1 MQPAPTYHPLQ
12 NFWDTEDDAPGP
24 RCAHTLTAIA
34 PTKTHGPHLILFVGA
49 TPIGG
54 GPSSAVPG
62 IRLDGV
68 TNSVHVYDLL
78 TRKWTRIQPAGEV
91 PSPKAA
97 HAAAVVGTMVAF

>member
-62 IRLDGV
+62 IQFNRQARCL
-68 TNSVHVYDLL
+68 HRRLL
-78 TRKWTRIQPAGEV
+78 TQQRSWEPWSRFR
-91 PSPKAA
+91 
-97 HAAAVVGTMVAF
+97 VV